1 LYPCLFVFALA
12 CYNQFIGVQLDLF
25 SDAKANCADGIF
37 LDNIVITFRGVEAP
51 ALPGMGRKRR
61 LALAARNLFNSQPL
75 AGEREACAVLSLW
88 VSWLAQPA
96 LFRTK

>member
-61 LALAARNLFNSQPL
+61 LAAAREIYSIVSPL
-75 AGEREACAVLSLW
+75 WGREKHVRCSLSG
-88 VSWLAQPA
+88 
-96 LFRTK
+96 